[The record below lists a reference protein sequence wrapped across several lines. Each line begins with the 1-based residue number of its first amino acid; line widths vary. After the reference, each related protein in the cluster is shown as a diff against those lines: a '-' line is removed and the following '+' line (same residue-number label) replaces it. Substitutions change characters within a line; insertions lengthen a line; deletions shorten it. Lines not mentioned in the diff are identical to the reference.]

1 MSEESSLVHVIG
13 TSIGYI
19 GSVPQQGL
27 PFVDK
32 KMDYITVNAMA
43 ICCRSS

>member
-19 GSVPQQGL
+19 GSVPPTGCPFCRQKDGL
-27 PFVDK
+27 CYPE
-32 KMDYITVNAMA
+32 
-43 ICCRSS
+43 